1 MPEWIPT
8 PENVEFN
15 MAIKKL
21 DSVVYSVI
29 QERRATLASGSFPTQ
44 FQDLLTQMLLVMI
57 VLILPKFNVT
67 LIMSNTFAPFC
78 MSEILNYCK

>member
-1 MPEWIPT
+1 MPEWVPT

-15 MAIKKL
+15 IAIKKL

-29 QERRATLASGSFPTQ
+29 QERRATLASGSVPTQ

-57 VLILPKFNVT
+57 I
-67 LIMSNTFAPFC
+67 ISNTFAPFC
-78 MSEILNYCK
+78 MSEFLNYCK